1 MDRKRL
7 NGEVEGS
14 QGTRKKEK
22 KDNGQRN
29 DMEREKLQ
37 KKVRRGRNEKRKG
50 ARRKEKTKGDRK
62 AHIEK
67 AVR

>member
-1 MDRKRL
+1 MQIDRKRL

-37 KKVRRGRNEKRKG
+37 KKVRRGRNEEDGCEKEKDKRGQKG
-50 ARRKEKTKGDRK
+50 AY
-62 AHIEK
+62 
-67 AVR
+67 